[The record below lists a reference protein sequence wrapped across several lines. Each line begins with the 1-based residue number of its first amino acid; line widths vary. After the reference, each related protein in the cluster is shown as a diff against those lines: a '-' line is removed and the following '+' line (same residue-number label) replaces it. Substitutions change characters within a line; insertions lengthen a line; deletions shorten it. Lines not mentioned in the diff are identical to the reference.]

1 MTSHQR
7 LYKDMIRDT
16 KLWNLYLAPGT
27 DSVDVMAYCP
37 LEDHSLFVST
47 VPLDNNSSSRV
58 TAIEEAIYD
67 NPLLLNEFNRVT
79 VISRCEERAILPAK
93 VTADTDLVSDI
104 VEEMTGISG
113 RQLIVDDL
121 PLLDTAICHLIDRDI
136 YNFLCRTF
144 NGVKFIHR
152 LSALT
157 RYFHGTHRGAGSL
170 TSHVNLR
177 RGSLDIV
184 LYHSDKLLLANTYQ
198 WVEPAD
204 ALYFIAATRSAFDI
218 DRRSP
223 VVLSGDRDVREELTP
238 LLRQYLPTVMPAV
251 FPAAMFRAGGQTAMN
266 APTDLIVM
274 PLCE

>member
-16 KLWNLYLAPGT
+16 RLWNLYMAAGN
-27 DSVDVMAYCP
+27 DSIDVMAYCP
-37 LEDHSLFVST
+37 LEDHSLFVAAI
-47 VPLDNNSSSRV
+47 PLDRGASSRV
-58 TAIEEAIYD
+58 TAIEEAVYD

-79 VISRCEERAILPAK
+79 MISRSDVRAILPTELA
-93 VTADTDLVSDI
+93 ADTDLAADI
-104 VEEMTGISG
+104 VGEMTGKHDG
-113 RQLIVDDL
+113 NLVVDDL
-121 PLLDTAICHLIDRDI
+121 PLLDVSICHLIDSDI
-136 YNFLCRTF
+136 YNFLTRTF
-144 NGVKFIHR
+144 SGIRFIHR

-157 RYFHGTHRGAGSL
+157 RYTHGTHRGAGSL

-177 RGSLDIV
+177 RNTLDII
-184 LYHSDKLLLANTYQ
+184 LYHSDKLLLANTYN
-198 WVEPAD
+198 WVEPND
-204 ALYFIAATRSAFDI
+204 ALYFVLATRAAFGI
-218 DRRSP
+218 DHKAP
-223 VVLSGDRDVREELTP
+223 VVLSGDREVRGELTP